1 MYCAVE
7 NERPVNPRSWL
18 DQLVGGCVS
27 VLFGAAALYLAVRLI
42 QAVWVTALSLL
53 GVIGLVAVAVL
64 VVRSRRQNW

>member
-1 MYCAVE
+1 M
-7 NERPVNPRSWL
+7 NPRSWL